1 MIFIT
6 AFGSF
11 SFLTQALT
19 LRQYMQETLLDG
31 PTINPVGTRQ
41 IRENFELFSAQF
53 LQNLLTK
60 LFYQKYNFFTYLPMY
75 RNNHLR
81 GEKI

>member
-19 LRQYMQETLLDG
+19 LRKYMQETLLDG
-31 PTINPVGTRQ
+31 PTISLEGTGQ
-41 IRENFELFSAQF
+41 IRENFELFSAPF
-53 LQNLLTK
+53 LQNLLPK
-60 LFYQKYNFFTYLPMY
+60 LFYQKYNFFAYLPMY
-75 RNNHLR
+75 RNTHLH
-81 GEKI
+81 GEEI